1 MPAPNVIRIT
11 DQFALAANTEYT
23 FELPSLPLSHI
34 HLTLTF
40 TQPAANT
47 DLTLLG
53 ALGNITRINLLVR
66 GVSIFDLTPEELLA
80 VTSFIWQVN
89 AQLLRGDPASTSTR
103 HYLPLLI
110 PLARKPYEQR
120 TGLPPIER
128 GQALLYFRTGTLTG
142 APRMTIVACGAQDA
156 NPQVVMRAVRT
167 VKNITATGDNDIDLS
182 LAAPLVGFLL
192 RDDASPLANDLS
204 PIKTVKLLVNN
215 KEQGISAINRE
226 TLFAETLLANRR
238 FYSQSDHKHV
248 ENLAA
253 AYTQFGATLLPHLTP
268 EFLRWTGILFDINAD
283 LSNLFEFNPGDKV
296 QLRANSTATGEI
308 RIIPIEAFPV
318 G

>member
-1 MPAPNVIRIT
+1 MPAPNIVRVA

-40 TQPAANT
+40 TQPTANI
-47 DLTLLG
+47 DVTLLG

-66 GVSIFDLTPEELLA
+66 GVSIIDLTPEELLA
-80 VTSFIWQVN
+80 VTSFLWGLN
-89 AQLLRGDPASTSTR
+89 AQLLRGDPASTATR
-103 HYLPLLI
+103 HYLPLII
-110 PLARKPYEQR
+110 PLARKPYEQN

-128 GQALLYFRTGTLTG
+128 GQALLYFRTGSLAG
-142 APRMTIVACGAQDA
+142 APKMTIVVCGAQDA
-156 NPQVVMRAVRT
+156 NPRVVMRAVRT
-167 VKNITATGDNDIDLS
+167 VKNITTTGDNDIDLS
-182 LAAPLVGFLL
+182 LSAPLVGLLL
-192 RDDASPLANDLS
+192 RDDASPLSNDLS
-204 PIKTVKLLVNN
+204 PVKTIKLLVNN

-238 FYSQSDHKHV
+238 FYSQSDHRHV
-248 ENLAA
+248 ENIAT
-253 AYTQFGATLLPHLTP
+253 AYTQFGATLLGHFTP

-283 LSNLFEFNPGDKV
+283 LSNLFEFAAGDKI

-308 RIIPIEAFPV
+308 RIVPIEAFPI